1 MTGRRGARAGGG
13 RADLR
18 RAVRP
23 GAAGEVFE
31 PACPLGPHGQA
42 AAMELASA
50 GEDVAARWRH
60 DPQEAVALVQELVA
74 SGEFTEDEVLDDAV
88 DSAVLIGLL
97 TLQEVRTASDPSAAA
112 ELCLHAVPHIAL
124 AVTLASADLD

>member
-1 MTGRRGARAGGG
+1 MAA
-13 RADLR
+13 
-18 RAVRP
+18 AVDATKP
-23 GAAGEVFE
+23 DD
-31 PACPLGPHGQA
+31 PLGGHGQA

-60 DPQEAVALVQELVA
+60 DPEEAVALVQELVA
-74 SGEFTEDEVLDDAV
+74 SGEFTEDELLDDAV
-88 DSAVLIGLL
+88 DCAVLTGLL

-124 AVTLASADLD
+124 AVTLASADMD